1 MTAQNKWNGKD
12 YLLIE
17 KTDKTVTLKR
27 KEDGY
32 TFTIAKSEYF
42 FSYFEKV
49 VDRLN

>member
-1 MTAQNKWNGKD
+1 MTVRNKWNGND

-17 KTDKTVTLKR
+17 ETDRTVTLKR

-42 FSYFEKV
+42 FSYLEKV

>member
-1 MTAQNKWNGKD
+1 MTVRNKWNKKD

-32 TFTIAKSEYF
+32 TFTIAKSEYY
-42 FSYFEKV
+42 FSYSEK
-49 VDRLN
+49 

>member
-1 MTAQNKWNGKD
+1 MTARNKWNGKD

-42 FSYFEKV
+42 SVILKKV
-49 VDRLN
+49 VDKLN